1 MSWLIAGTVP
11 EENFPLVHGPVEIQD
26 QTLKVE
32 GLDVPVARGTPALAA
47 FTAMTARQMGLP
59 PPQVMLAGDT
69 GDGQGSRVLYAHL
82 VEIMGQLEVEGFTFH
97 YLLPDIYWHN
107 QVLWAIQEK
116 LPSAMLVADAGFMYV
131 AKMSGFAAD
140 YDLFTP
146 DIGEM
151 CFLADETAP
160 HPFYTRGFLL
170 EDESRVEEYISRA
183 YTEQNAAR
191 HLLVKGEKDYIVRDN
206 LILGSVS
213 EPSVAAMEAIGGTG
227 DSLTGIVTARLMAG
241 EDIPTACLRSALANR
256 YLGVLGRPT
265 PAFSIGD
272 LLPCLAGAM
281 QEAG

>member
-1 MSWLIAGTVP
+1 MSWLIVGTVP
-11 EENFPLVHGPVEIQD
+11 EEDFPLVHGPVEVHSQSLRVLEREVKI
-26 QTLKVE
+26 
-32 GLDVPVARGTPALAA
+32 ARGTPALAA
-47 FTAMTARQMGLP
+47 FTAMAAREMGLSMP
-59 PPQVMLAGDT
+59 HVMLVGDT
-69 GDGQGSRVLYAHL
+69 GDGQGSRALYAHL
-82 VEIMGQLEVEGFTFH
+82 VEMVDKLEIEGFTFH

-170 EDESRVEEYISRA
+170 EDESKVEEYISRA
-183 YTEQNAAR
+183 YSEQNAAR
-191 HLLVKGEKDYIVRDN
+191 HLLVKGAKDYIVRDDV
-206 LILGSVS
+206 ILDTVS

-241 EDIPTACLRSALANR
+241 EDIPAACHKSALTNR
-256 YLGVLGRPT
+256 HLGVLGRPT
-265 PAFSIGD
+265 PAYSIGH
-272 LLPCLAGAM
+272 LLPYLAGAM